1 MVVSNEEYILTSTVT
16 SEHEAHDFG
25 KQCLLAGQYRVNL
38 EIQFGSAQVAVNVY
52 RRRRRAIPDAEI
64 VVDSVSCKFNLPRDV
79 HVATKNLSRI
89 IAKVNPSSSVGLCI
103 LI

>member
-38 EIQFGSAQVAVNVY
+38 EIQSGSAQVAVNVY
-52 RRRRRAIPDAEI
+52 RRRRAIPDAEI
-64 VVDSVSCKFNLPRDV
+64 VVDSVSLTCP
-79 HVATKNLSRI
+79 
-89 IAKVNPSSSVGLCI
+89 GM
-103 LI
+103 